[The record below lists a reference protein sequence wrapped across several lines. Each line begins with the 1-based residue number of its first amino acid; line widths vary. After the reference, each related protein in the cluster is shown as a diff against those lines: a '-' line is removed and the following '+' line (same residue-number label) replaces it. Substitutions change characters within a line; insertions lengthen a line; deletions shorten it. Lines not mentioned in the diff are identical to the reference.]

1 MIRWSRIRAAATAIT
16 LTLAIPVPV
25 CASEL
30 VSGAHLAERCRAF
43 LQDAGSED
51 GRFCVAYVRGFIDG
65 SSNVVWM
72 TPPGATA
79 GSTES
84 FGQRAARTRLGR
96 GLIVRPKYCI
106 DGSLGMTELVE
117 QIVAVADERPPRD
130 DVDAAALLYATFA
143 RFHQCD

>member
-1 MIRWSRIRAAATAIT
+1 MFPQTSIRAAAMAAM
-16 LTLAIPVPV
+16 LTLAMPTTVD
-25 CASEL
+25 ALEL
-30 VSGAHLAERCRAF
+30 VSGAHLAERCRGF

-65 SSNVVWM
+65 SANVVWKA
-72 TPPGATA
+72 PADVA
-79 GSTES
+79 LSSTES

-117 QIVAVADERPPRD
+117 QIVAVADERPPQE
-130 DVDAAALLYATFA
+130 DVDAAVLLYATFA
-143 RFHQCD
+143 RFHKCE